1 MINLICHSQHRNLFW
16 PRCINISPSSAAAI
30 AELKLMQYVYESCES
45 LLNGYITPSLCWC
58 FMLFVAFAVT
68 TNIQPHWCTC
78 TVCAFS
84 WSASKSLTWHYR
96 EQLFNVLHANGG
108 VSQFCTIRTSLI
120 TSIICKLMS
129 LWLLTQW
136 HYFSSLVVS
145 FYSLQK
151 QQTIV
156 IRSSGTPQVVM

>member
-1 MINLICHSQHRNLFW
+1 MQQMEKNQAKIEEHLVIFGHKRNLPLTISKSFLVTVYF
-16 PRCINISPSSAAAI
+16 ISPSSAAAI
-30 AELKLMQYVYESCES
+30 AELKLMQYIYESCES

-96 EQLFNVLHANGG
+96 EQLFNVFHANVGI
-108 VSQFCTIRTSLI
+108 SQFCTIRSPK

-129 LWLLTQW
+129 LWLLTRKQSLSN
-136 HYFSSLVVS
+136 YFII
-145 FYSLQK
+145 F
-151 QQTIV
+151 
-156 IRSSGTPQVVM
+156 